1 MNVVKKKIWFG
12 VRQIDTMEDAKSIKS
27 YLMMMFVNFLRKKMK
42 IDNIVIR
49 GACINGEHHW
59 VVYFYDNSGN
69 EMEKNA
75 LPTGQMQGNMQ

>member
-1 MNVVKKKIWFG
+1 
-12 VRQIDTMEDAKSIKS
+12 
-27 YLMMMFVNFLRKKMK
+27 MK

-69 EMEKNA
+69 EMEKKT
-75 LPTGQMQGNMQ
+75 LY

>member
-1 MNVVKKKIWFG
+1 
-12 VRQIDTMEDAKSIKS
+12 
-27 YLMMMFVNFLRKKMK
+27 MK